1 MDKCITCLPNGNIKQ
16 HEYVKFLKDNNIN
29 KIVYRL
35 GEDKDWNFTTLESW
49 NVLSK
54 KLKKNKKL
62 EWFTSLEYKEQ

>member
-16 HEYVKFLKDNNIN
+16 HEYVKFLKENNIN

-49 NVLSK
+49 SVLSK